1 MFNKSKIA
9 AFNSNFLD
17 NLFNFL
23 IVLHWIICQN
33 TNFIQD
39 ITKAN
44 GKFSSH
50 QQRHRKPI
58 EGWKL
63 IFVPIY
69 SDISRWLIKLKMSVV
84 ADLLK
89 CCILESVDISFA
101 NSGDIPISCFS
112 NDFKRSLDQI
122 FNNVLHYF
130 DWTMKIGIGRNKY
143 WFLPIRRI
151 FAKPWTAPNQKYFEN
166 FETR

>member
-1 MFNKSKIA
+1 MNCLIFTNLKLLFYFALK
-9 AFNSNFLD
+9 FLD
-17 NLFNFL
+17 NMFNFL
-23 IVLHWIICQN
+23 KVLHWIICQN

-89 CCILESVDISFA
+89 CFILESVDISFA
-101 NSGDIPISCFS
+101 NSGDIPISCFFQW
-112 NDFKRSLDQI
+112 FKKSRPDIQ
-122 FNNVLHYF
+122 
-130 DWTMKIGIGRNKY
+130 
-143 WFLPIRRI
+143 
-151 FAKPWTAPNQKYFEN
+151 
-166 FETR
+166 